1 MSREW
6 IEKLAKQEVQV
17 EETGEVDLYNKDD
30 EKQVLEEITLQF
42 LYDLRRE
49 FTACINSFNTYR
61 GEARNSI
68 KIYGIQ
74 GTQADFLI
82 FRNSLKLIVTKE
94 RPGTIAFSFASLRGG
109 LKSAK
114 DEDSDY
120 IELTLGHFNEG
131 MWKFKGQS
139 ISVQGLI
146 RYYLTE
152 FIRNSLN

>member
-1 MSREW
+1 MGREW
-6 IEKLAKQEVQV
+6 IEKLVKQELQV
-17 EETGEVDLYNKDD
+17 EESGEVDLYNKDD
-30 EKQVLEEITLQF
+30 EKQVLDEATLQF
-42 LYDLRRE
+42 LYDLRKE

-74 GTQADFLI
+74 GTQADFLV

-120 IELTLGHFNEG
+120 IELTLGHFNDG
-131 MWKFKGQS
+131 VWKFKGQS
-139 ISVQGLI
+139 INSQSLV